1 MTQELI
7 IEGQRVDLSADT
19 DITLEYTSSLF
30 GDIGKIHSPRSYTIK
45 LPRTANNARILDDA
59 GAPGHESSMARRYLT
74 AQYYRNGID
83 LVGDGQAHIL
93 ARTDESYEI
102 ALVWDNLTALRVLS
116 QSKKKLTDITGLG
129 TLSWRGAALTAN
141 TSTNA
146 AFYGGY
152 DSGAWANATEV
163 ARHPA
168 VTLSIVGRM
177 LGQAG
182 VAYQMS
188 DRVAEILQTHAIL
201 AAPSHKPSLA
211 MEVYSGARATTLK
224 YITTSGSGSY
234 WWFTGWTRGWDAPQ
248 AGDSSHTIQVGSE
261 DFNVRIIM
269 NVKLSK
275 DAPNFYLQLEFG
287 GDYYT
292 LRPTRTA
299 DGGYLIDQ
307 VVDLKEALGVENSTD
322 YYTINVVGVPSGA
335 TASAYSPTGY
345 MFALIRPHETIM
357 ASKDNRFPVAENL
370 PDIGQY
376 EFIKAVMGLFGIAP
390 VVKPG
395 TLHLMTYDEILS
407 KSEAV
412 DWTEKVDMEGIDGI
426 RNAGF
431 TLSSLAQSN
440 LITYETDK
448 PLPIDPTI
456 ELTCDDVTLDAQKEF
471 LKLPF
476 AASSG
481 NEARHYKCSDAWD
494 DDGNYYVE
502 VEEIDIKPRIF
513 GFNADANGKRQLFFT
528 SDLWGQGAIDA
539 YHSRYQE
546 IIRSPRTLEVGVRL
560 NEIDLKQL
568 DLSRAV
574 YLAQYGQYYAVM
586 KVQTSDTDLCK
597 VELLQIS

>member
-59 GAPGHESSMARRYLT
+59 GAPGHASSMARRYLT

-93 ARTDESYEI
+93 ARTDESYEV
-102 ALVWDNLTALRVLS
+102 ALVWDNLTALRALS

-188 DRVAEILQTHAIL
+188 ARVAEILRTHAIL

-224 YITTSGSGSY
+224 YITTSGSGRY
-234 WWFTGWTRGWDAPQ
+234 WWFTGWTRGWDAPP
-248 AGDSSHTIQVGSE
+248 ANDSSNTNQVGS
-261 DFNVRIIM
+261 DNFNVRIIM

-275 DAPNFYLQLEFG
+275 DAPNFYIQLESGG
-287 GDYYT
+287 GDYI

-307 VVDLKEALGVENSTD
+307 EVDLKEALGVENSTD
-322 YYTINVVGVPSGA
+322 YYTINVVGVPGDA

-370 PDIGQY
+370 PNIGQY

-390 VVKPG
+390 VVKAG

-456 ELTCDDVTLDAQKEF
+456 EITCDDATLDAQKEF

-513 GFNADANGKRQLFFT
+513 GFNADASGKRQLFFT
-528 SDLWGQGAIDA
+528 ADLWGQGAVNA

-546 IIRSPRTLEVGVRL
+546 IIRSPRTLEVGIRL

-574 YLAQYGQYYAVM
+574 YLAQYGQFYAVM

>member
-7 IEGQRVDLSADT
+7 IEGQRVDLSTDT
-19 DITLEYTSSLF
+19 DIALEYTSSLF

-59 GAPGHESSMARRYLT
+59 GAPGHESSMTRRYLT

-102 ALVWDNLTALRVLS
+102 ALVWDNLTALRALS

-129 TLSWRGAALTAN
+129 TLTWRGAALADN
-141 TSTNA
+141 TSTDI

-168 VTLSIVGRM
+168 VTLSIVGSM
-177 LGQAG
+177 LHQAG
-182 VAYQMS
+182 AAYQMS
-188 DRVAEILQTHAIL
+188 DRVAELLRTHAIL
-201 AAPSHKPSLA
+201 AAPSHKPSLD
-211 MEVYSGARATTLK
+211 MELYSGARATTLE
-224 YITTSGSGSY
+224 YITTSGSGRY

-248 AGDSSHTIQVGSE
+248 ADDSSNSIKVGSE
-261 DFNVRIIM
+261 GFNIRIIM

-275 DAPNFYLQLEFG
+275 DAPNFHIKLESGG
-287 GDYYT
+287 GDCI

-307 VVDLKEALGVENSTD
+307 EVDLRETLGVEHSAD
-322 YYTINVVGVPSGA
+322 YYGINVVGVPNGA

-345 MFALIRPHETIM
+345 IFALIRPHETIK

-390 VVKPG
+390 VVKAG

-431 TLSSLAQSN
+431 TLSSRAQSN

-456 ELTCDDVTLDAQKEF
+456 ELTCDDATLDVQKEF

-481 NEARHYKCSDAWD
+481 NEAKHYKCRDAW
-494 DDGNYYVE
+494 DDGNYYVG
-502 VEEIDIKPRIF
+502 VEDIDIKPRIF

-528 SDLWGQGAIDA
+528 ADLWGQGAIDA
-539 YHSRYQE
+539 YHCRYQE
-546 IIRSPRTLEVGVRL
+546 IIRSPRTLKVGIRL

-574 YLAQYGQYYAVM
+574 YLAQYGQFYAVM